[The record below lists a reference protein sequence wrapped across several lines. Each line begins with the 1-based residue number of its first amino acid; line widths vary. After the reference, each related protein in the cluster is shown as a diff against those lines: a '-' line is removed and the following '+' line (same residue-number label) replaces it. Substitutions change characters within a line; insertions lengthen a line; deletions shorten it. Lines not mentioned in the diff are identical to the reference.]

1 MLIPGTLGTSQH
13 DFGLPSEDTINCFLL
28 GSMSPNPIPNNCPS
42 VTLLCEPGLCKE
54 ASPPMF
60 IALWCKAESEFV
72 RRQLVSG
79 GGERYAPLL
88 YGDVSIRFSFGLDR
102 IGPTPTL
109 LTTLSRYTIGL
120 SLRPAFIS
128 SKLLKA
134 LFKSTELL
142 PMWFTLGSD
151 PPR

>member
-1 MLIPGTLGTSQH
+1 MDVSLQ
-13 DFGLPSEDTINCFLL
+13 N
-28 GSMSPNPIPNNCPS
+28 SP
-42 VTLLCEPGLCKE
+42 LLCEPGLCKE

-60 IALWCKAESEFV
+60 IALWCRAESEFV

-88 YGDVSIRFSFGLDR
+88 YGEVSIRFSFGLDL

-109 LTTLSRYTIGL
+109 LTTRSRYTIGL

-134 LFKSTELL
+134 LWNKIKNTINVPVQE
-142 PMWFTLGSD
+142 TAG
-151 PPR
+151 